1 MMTNIK
7 GFSLIELMIVVAI
20 IGILTM
26 IAYPSYQDYVTKTKV
41 AEAISLAGSYKSTI
55 VEFTSIQ
62 DSSKCPTN
70 RETKYLNNTDE
81 VKDPSLPSPLQFG
94 NKNIH
99 AMIFGKSSQ
108 SKGTCG
114 IWIQFGENNPRG
126 LARQYILIREAQA
139 APTAA
144 GEKATRKEGSIE
156 WVCETRIPKRFL
168 PSVCNIEVNV
178 SINYDGA
185 LPHNPM
191 YK

>member
-62 DSSKCPTN
+62 DS
-70 RETKYLNNTDE
+70 LNNTDE